1 MALTNASS
9 LNDFWCIVSNMA
21 DINNN
26 CNLVLR
32 RILILRGIA
41 TILMDFLDNTTS
53 SEEDEDEVE
62 CVMHVMEKPKKLPR
76 LENYV
81 ENIVPTYSDKQ
92 FKLHFR

>member
-1 MALTNASS
+1 MAN
-9 LNDFWCIVSNMA
+9 
-21 DINNN
+21 INNN
-26 CNLVLR
+26 RNLISR

-41 TILMDFLDNTTS
+41 TILMDLLDNTSS
-53 SEEDEDEVE
+53 SEEDEDELD
-62 CVMHVMEKPKKLPR
+62 CVMHVMEKSKKLPR